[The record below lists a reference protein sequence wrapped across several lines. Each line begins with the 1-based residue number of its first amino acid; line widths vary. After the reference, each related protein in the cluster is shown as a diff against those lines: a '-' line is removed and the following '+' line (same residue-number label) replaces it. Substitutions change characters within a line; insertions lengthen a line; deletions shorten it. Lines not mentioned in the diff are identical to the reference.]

1 MTQLK
6 SSPVFPST
14 IRAKPEYLVGELGR
28 QGVNYLT
35 DRLFR
40 SLIWGASAESPGSL
54 KVVVASDGGLKIR
67 RTSSAAFPLFPGDES
82 LMADCYHRCLTGL
95 QAGGVEQYA
104 WAEGNPFQTIFLPV
118 AVALSSQAKVTVKQG
133 GRFFSQSYV
142 DGVEKGPVVHTPSE
156 DSESFLELEIRLDSQ
171 LLKDEFQ
178 AFPFRIRFREFAS
191 LVPGLDITLKYKS
204 FKEMKFCFEH
214 GMVDLLN
221 FFVPLEDRLHE
232 DPFVFRYSDQNMLY
246 ECGLYLLHSA
256 MERIKSF
263 IDFDE
268 TYNGGVHERVLRQSV
283 RRVVRRISGLEI
295 PVRRQSIENI
305 ACSRMSYFGQFGS
318 TVPYHQGQSKNE
330 QVRTVP
336 GVAAAIRVCSPEL
349 ESDTNFRAR
358 LVGPNLERTV
368 GPDLTMAFRG
378 WLLDHRDTV
387 TEWRK
392 QWQPKKRKKR
402 KKPAAAKEEK
412 T

>member
-6 SSPVFPST
+6 STPLFPAT

-40 SLIWGASAESPGSL
+40 SLVWGAPSEAPGGL
-54 KVVVASDGGLKIR
+54 KVVVSSEGALKIK
-67 RTSSAAFPLFPGDES
+67 RTVSTACPLLVGDES
-82 LMADCYHRCLTGL
+82 LMADCYQRCLTGL
-95 QAGGVEQYA
+95 NAGAMDQYA
-104 WAEGNPFQTIFLPV
+104 WVEGNPFQTIFLPV

-133 GRFFSQSYV
+133 GYFFSQSYSG
-142 DGVEKGPVVHTPSE
+142 GVENGPVVRTSSV
-156 DSESFLELEIRLDSQ
+156 DNESYLELEIRLDSQ

-178 AFPFRIRFREFAS
+178 AYPFRIRFREFAS
-191 LVPGLDITLKYKS
+191 LIPGLDISLKYKA
-204 FKEMKFCFEH
+204 FKEMKFLSHH
-214 GMVDLLN
+214 GLTDLLD

-232 DPFVFRYSDQNMLY
+232 RPFVFRYRDQTLEY
-246 ECGLYLLHSA
+246 ECCLYLLHAA

-268 TYNGGVHERVLRQSV
+268 SYNGGVHERLLRKTV
-283 RRVVRRISGLEI
+283 RHVVRRISGLEI

-318 TVPYHQGQSKNE
+318 TVPYHQGQSKSE
-330 QVRTVP
+330 QVRTLP

-358 LVGPNLERTV
+358 LVGPNLEPRI
-368 GPDLTMAFRG
+368 GPDLTRAFRT
-378 WLLDHRDTV
+378 WLLQQRDTV
-387 TEWRK
+387 DEWRK
-392 QWQPKKRKKR
+392 QWQPKKRKKA
-402 KKPAAAKEEK
+402 KPSN
-412 T
+412 